1 MKKEL
6 KEYQKD
12 ADLLQCWLDEKIIQS
27 KGSKLKVTDAFKS
40 FTDYQKS
47 LGVSFEI
54 SKRNFASLLGK
65 KGYIK
70 VTYSKSS
77 LNYFKDLAINIDG
90 FDDLQGEDTELK
102 LVENFN

>member
-27 KGSKLKVTDAFKS
+27 KGSKLRVTDAFKS

-47 LGVSFEI
+47 LGASFEI
-54 SKRNFASLLGK
+54 SKRNFASLLEK
-65 KGYIK
+65 KGYTK

-77 LNYFKDLAINIDG
+77 LNYFKDLEINIDG
-90 FDDLQGEDTELK
+90 FDDLQDEEPELK
-102 LVENFN
+102 IVENFN